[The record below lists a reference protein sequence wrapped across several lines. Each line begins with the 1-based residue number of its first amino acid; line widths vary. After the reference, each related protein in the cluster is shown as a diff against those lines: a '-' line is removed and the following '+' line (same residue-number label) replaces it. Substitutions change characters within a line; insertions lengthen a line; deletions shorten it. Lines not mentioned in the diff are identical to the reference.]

1 MNAFMEDVIFLD
13 AEARLAKRIVALARL
28 FGRQGAQGEIT
39 LDLKVSQQEFANLVG
54 VTRESVNKQFRE
66 WEKRNVVILDKG
78 CLTLTNPQFFET
90 MAAMSD

>member
-1 MNAFMEDVIFLD
+1 
-13 AEARLAKRIVALARL
+13 
-28 FGRQGAQGEIT
+28 
-39 LDLKVSQQEFANLVG
+39 VG